1 MTMLKIGDAAPDFPL
16 PATDGKIY
24 RLADFGGKTALVVVF
39 SCHHCP
45 YVQGRSTITGNAL
58 RP

>member
-1 MTMLKIGDAAPDFPL
+1 MLKIGDAAPEFSL
-16 PATDGKIY
+16 PATDGKTY
-24 RLADFGGKTALVVVF
+24 SLADFGGKAAFVVVF
-39 SCHHCP
+39 SCNHCP